1 MYRSVG
7 RVNEDDPAAMASE
20 HLHHDDVTVDQQA
33 FLGKSG
39 MKEFEELSPEEARE
53 KLRYK
58 INT

>member
-1 MYRSVG
+1 M
-7 RVNEDDPAAMASE
+7 NEDDPAAMASE
-20 HLHHDDVTVDQQA
+20 HLHHDDVTVDQRA

-53 KLRYK
+53 KLRFI